1 MRNSWKR
8 TSAFVLAFTL
18 VAAPLSINQGIF
30 KGVTGLVAHAED
42 NVTITYTLGDS
53 EGDGWGN
60 NAIHVYAV
68 VDSTEVYAGTI
79 ALANGA
85 SGNDSIVLEKGVE
98 YEFKWDKDSDANECS
113 FTFTDENG
121 NAFFGRKAGECANDE
136 DGAVIKQFTA
146 GETSPKIANA
156 SVTLN
161 DAMGLNFYVDNIAS
175 AEGYTVKLEG
185 KCLENEQEL
194 ALTQKGDKFFVTA
207 NVYAKDVNEKI
218 TATLYKGE
226 TAIGNPL
233 SYSVADYLSSASTS
247 VTDKK
252 SLILIKATKAFGAAA
267 ADYFY
272 DGDHGFTA
280 AYNDGLS
287 EAGMNDLQITAA
299 AKADDFKLAAENAK
313 VSLVL
318 NSLTSVRLYVK
329 DFAAD
334 QFDDS
339 HDAKSIASSSD
350 KAEAGYPSY
359 FEVKDLIPQ
368 NYGKTYTLTLNSTE
382 YKFSPMTW
390 ANRVLSNGSASD
402 KNVNMAKAT
411 TAFYLAAKNYVA
423 E

>member
-1 MRNSWKR
+1 
-8 TSAFVLAFTL
+8 L
-18 VAAPLSINQGIF
+18 
-30 KGVTGLVAHAED
+30 
-42 NVTITYTLGDS
+42 
-53 EGDGWGN
+53 
-60 NAIHVYAV
+60 
-68 VDSTEVYAGTI
+68 
-79 ALANGA
+79 
-85 SGNDSIVLEKGVE
+85 
-98 YEFKWDKDSDANECS
+98 
-113 FTFTDENG
+113 
-121 NAFFGRKAGECANDE
+121 
-136 DGAVIKQFTA
+136 
-146 GETSPKIANA
+146 
-156 SVTLN
+156 
-161 DAMGLNFYVDNIAS
+161 
-175 AEGYTVKLEG
+175 
-185 KCLENEQEL
+185 
-194 ALTQKGDKFFVTA
+194 VTA
-207 NVYAKDVNEKI
+207 
-218 TATLYKGE
+218 TQ
-226 TAIGNPL
+226 
-233 SYSVADYLSSASTS
+233 
-247 VTDKK
+247 
-252 SLILIKATKAFGAAA
+252 AFGAAA

-272 DGDHGFTA
+272 AEDHGFTA
-280 AYNDGLS
+280 AYNNALEKANTTD
-287 EAGMNDLQITAA
+287 DQIIAA